1 MSVRQRIVS
10 YETLTAAFT
19 PYLEHVGRRV
29 PSLEGLEGLT
39 DATLPA
45 SAISQITA
53 GLQVLEKEKRNPDV
67 MSGTE
72 DRMASLIQT
81 YAAQQ
86 AKTVVPASSDGL
98 EAKFDNN
105 DLLGWIGSFFTWWRK
120 IRPHTWQT
128 PAPAPDKIANRF
140 RIAVFGDWGTGLYGA
155 PVLAR
160 AIAVDKAGFQVV
172 LHLGDTYYS
181 GVNDEIKERL
191 LADWPKVAGA
201 VNRSLNGNHEMYTG
215 GH

>member
-81 YAAQQ
+81 S
-86 AKTVVPASSDGL
+86 ASRF
-98 EAKFDNN
+98 E
-105 DLLGWIGSFFTWWRK
+105 
-120 IRPHTWQT
+120 RPRRSASH
-128 PAPAPDKIANRF
+128 
-140 RIAVFGDWGTGLYGA
+140 
-155 PVLAR
+155 
-160 AIAVDKAGFQVV
+160 FQ
-172 LHLGDTYYS
+172 HPSQCRPG
-181 GVNDEIKERL
+181 
-191 LADWPKVAGA
+191 
-201 VNRSLNGNHEMYTG
+201 RSLLVMR
-215 GH
+215 